1 MATFVLC
8 RASLSMIP
16 PLPAANSG
24 YLQQNYAQAVSDLA
38 AADARLQAI
47 RADLDQHYPACER
60 AAEAMQQALR
70 ETVREQ
76 TAVILQDS
84 RRSVRGKALSLRA
97 VSAGWKTSLL
107 LWLALLGIG
116 PWLTLKLLPLF
127 GTPMPFLQWLSF
139 LSQPWH
145 WGLSGLV
152 FYLANLLPWALL
164 YAGLVKFGGYRL
176 SRSNTTQSR
185 ALIQAF
191 GTSRI
196 SLMQFAT
203 QHSGDDAYPY
213 PATRAPWP
221 ERDVLDSWR
230 IDAGHGDMRGATF
243 ACFHL
248 PADQT
253 ALHSL
258 LRLDGQ
264 PVLVP
269 IKGQQAPHEWQWLTL
284 LTQRGAAALAA
295 HAAPIRELAVHA
307 EALRSQQAQVQALQ
321 RRVKTLHD
329 VQTNWTD
336 VAIDAPVLD
345 QVLKLVDLFV
355 SGRKPAPKGIL
366 MYGPPGTGKTLIAR
380 KLARHAG
387 CHFESVTIA
396 DLKGQ
401 HIGHTGPKVK
411 AIWERCRK
419 HAPTLL
425 FVDEC
430 ESAFARRGGVD
441 NDQFGN
447 ELVQTFLAEWDGIA
461 QAAGKVFVIGATNR
475 RDIIDDAI
483 VSRFTTMVEIGLPNA
498 EARRRILAHE
508 LHQAGI
514 ALVIPDALVTET
526 SGMSGRDLHT
536 LVASIVA
543 EHLNGV
549 PDADALLA
557 AVRRI
562 RGKGSTRV
570 KALGWD
576 DIVLPPSTRE
586 EFVGL
591 GKELRNA
598 EQLASLGIPAPRG
611 ILLYGPPGT
620 GKTQIARVLAS
631 QSGLGFVA
639 ATTSDMK
646 ANYIGQSG
654 SKVKA
659 LFEKA
664 RAQAPCILFIDEID
678 IVAPSRDGGGDSFS
692 QEIVG
697 QMLQELDGVANKDG
711 QVFLLAASNHPER
724 IDSALL
730 SRMERKVE
738 IGLPDRAGRA
748 AIIALQLSGK
758 PLAFDPAAVTA
769 QLADR
774 TEGYSGRD
782 LQSLVTRATRRAVK
796 RAMLDGDD
804 ASATRLELGDL
815 EEAIGSAE
823 PA

>member
-1 MATFVLC
+1 MH
-8 RASLSMIP
+8 P
-16 PLPAANSG
+16 PLPAAAGG
-24 YLQQNYAQAVSDLA
+24 YLQQNYTQAVADLA
-38 AADARLQAI
+38 EAQTRLQAA
-47 RADLDQHYPACER
+47 RDEVDRHYPACEQ
-60 AAEAMQQALR
+60 AAAAMQQALR

-76 TAVILQDS
+76 NGVILQDA
-84 RRSVRGKALSLRA
+84 RRSVRRKALSLRA
-97 VSAGWKTSLL
+97 VSAGWKTGAL

-127 GTPMPFLQWLSF
+127 GMPMPFLQWLSF
-139 LSQPWH
+139 LSEPWN
-145 WGLSGLV
+145 WGLNGLV
-152 FYLANLLPWALL
+152 FYLANLIPWGLA
-164 YAGLVKFGGYRL
+164 YAGLVRFGGYRL

-191 GTSRI
+191 ATYRI
-196 SLMQFAT
+196 SMMRFAT
-203 QHSGDDAYPY
+203 QDSGDATYPY
-213 PATRAPWP
+213 LATRAPWD

-230 IDAGHGDMRGATF
+230 IDASHGAMHGATF

-248 PADQT
+248 PGEEG
-253 ALHSL
+253 ALHSV
-258 LRLDGQ
+258 LRLDGE
-264 PVLVP
+264 PLLLP
-269 IKGQQAPHEWQWLTL
+269 IKGQQAPHEWQWLGL

-295 HAAPIRELAVHA
+295 HAAPIRELSVHA
-307 EALRSQQAQVQALQ
+307 EVLRTQQSQVRALQ

-396 DLKGQ
+396 DLKGEYL
-401 HIGHTGPKVK
+401 GHTGPKVK

-419 HAPTLL
+419 QAPALL
-425 FVDEC
+425 FIDEC
-430 ESAFARRGGVD
+430 ESAFARRGGID
-441 NDQFGN
+441 NDRFGD
-447 ELVQTFLAEWDGIA
+447 ELVQTFLAEWDGVE
-461 QAAGKVFVIGATNR
+461 QANGKVFVIGATNR

-498 EARRRILAHE
+498 DSRRRILRHE
-508 LHQAGI
+508 LQQAGI
-514 ALVIPDALVTET
+514 NLAIPDALVTET
-526 SGMSGRDLHT
+526 SGLSGRDLHT
-536 LVASIVA
+536 LVASLMA
-543 EHLNGV
+543 EHLNGT
-549 PDADALLA
+549 PDADALMA

-562 RGKGSTRV
+562 RGKGSTQV

-598 EQLASLGIPAPRG
+598 EQLAQLGIPAPRG

-646 ANYIGQSG
+646 ANYTGQSG

-659 LFEKA
+659 LFERA

-678 IVAPSRDGGGDSFS
+678 IVAPSRDGGGDNFS

-697 QMLQELDGVANKDG
+697 QMLQELDGVASKEG

-758 PLAFDPAAVTA
+758 PLAFDPAEVTA

-774 TEGYSGRD
+774 TEGCSGRD

-796 RAMLDGDD
+796 RAMLHGDD
-804 ASATRLELGDL
+804 ASATRLELVDL
-815 EEAIGSAE
+815 EEAMATAE
-823 PA
+823 PV